1 MKTTYFIDSE
11 NVGDNWIYLLD
22 AVADEDEIL
31 VFYTSRSP
39 HMNYRN
45 LIHLKQSP
53 REVTFIECCEGNNAL
68 DFQLATDLGYRA
80 GNISDGEF
88 IIVTNDIGYDAI
100 VKYWR
105 KRNVQV
111 KRIPGAQ
118 CAQISRYKTEA
129 KKETVA
135 ETVPVPAVKA
145 EPAANPALQVKT
157 LTEVKRESNN
167 QSETVSEEKTL
178 VFDKSVPSRR
188 TSPVRKPVQT
198 KKDSSVKKPVS
209 VNRPVPAENTDDN
222 DKKSFQNTID
232 ERAKEI
238 LYIIGK
244 DDLQVLHMSL
254 QQLYGAKKAQVYYN
268 AFKGDNVYNTYIEKH
283 EEMSL
288 EEKQKRYCSIVFEL
302 SDTELNVPDDFAKFI
317 TDIWS
322 KKKNL
327 NSFRASLLGKYG
339 KDYGNRYYQ
348 LIKAHIKIIFN
359 IK

>member
-53 REVTFIECCEGNNAL
+53 RDVTFIECCEGNNAL

-80 GNISDGEF
+80 KDIKDGEF
-88 IIVTNDIGYDAI
+88 IIVTNDSGYDAI

-105 KRNVQV
+105 RRNVAV

-118 CAQISRYKTEA
+118 CAQISRYKTETKPRTEA
-129 KKETVA
+129 PA
-135 ETVPVPAVKA
+135 GPAVTT
-145 EPAANPALQVKT
+145 EP
-157 LTEVKRESNN
+157 EV
-167 QSETVSEEKTL
+167 
-178 VFDKSVPSRR
+178 
-188 TSPVRKPVQT
+188 
-198 KKDSSVKKPVS
+198 KPVS
-209 VNRPVPAENTDDN
+209 VEKTVKTAAATAKLPEKVEGPEIPVQEKKSVQENRPPVQIKKAAPVMKPLADVKPVQSEFSGEA
-222 DKKSFQNTID
+222 DKKAVSSTVD
-232 ERAKEI
+232 EHAKEI

-254 QQLYGAKKAQVYYN
+254 QQLYGAKKAQIYYN
-268 AFKGDNVYNTYIEKH
+268 AFKSDNAYNTFLSKH
-283 EEMSL
+283 KELSL
-288 EEKQKRYCSIVFEL
+288 EDKQKLYCSIVFEI
-302 SDTELNVPDDFAKFI
+302 SDTDLNVPDDFAKFI
-317 TDIWS
+317 TDVWS

-339 KDYGNRYYQ
+339 KEFGNKYYA